1 MKLRYFLSM
10 LLMVA
15 ALSGCGAPEK
25 PAAVAP
31 AAKAVADTIYHGG
44 PIVTIDDSNPTAEAV
59 AVKEGKI
66 VAVGPASDVM
76 TWRGD
81 DTKVVD
87 LGGNTLLPG
96 FIDAH
101 GHVFNTGL
109 QAWSANLLA
118 RPDGAVNDIAAL
130 RKTLADWL
138 AKNRDGFASTGWI
151 IGFGY
156 DDSQLDEQR
165 HPTRDDLDKVSLTM
179 PILVIHQSG
188 HLAAINSKGLELS
201 GIAADTAD
209 PAGGV
214 YRRYESSS
222 EPDGVLEEMAFF
234 QIVFSIMGKLSEEEN
249 KALLLAGID
258 LYASFGF
265 TTAQEGRATTNAVAA
280 MAAAAAA
287 NELVMDVVAYPDI
300 QSAADTIKPPLFA
313 KNYTQRFRIGGA
325 KLSLDGSPQGKTAW
339 LTEPYYVPPTGQDA
353 DYRGYPAVTDEQAIA
368 YVDQAFAN
376 GWQLLVH
383 TNGDAA
389 ADQLIMAVRAAT
401 EKYGE
406 ADRRTVMIHAQTVRE
421 DQLDAMKELG
431 IMPSFFGMHTYYWGD
446 WHRDSVLGP
455 ERAARI
461 SPAASALK
469 RNMIYTQHH
478 DAPVAL
484 PNSIMIIASQ
494 VNRTTRSGQV
504 LGAEQRVSVM
514 DALKS
519 ITINA
524 AYQHFEETSKG
535 TLEPGKIADF
545 VILDKNPLEVDP
557 TTLKDI
563 RVIETIKEG
572 RSIYVAEPVVIN

>member
-1 MKLRYFLSM
+1 MIKPLRHILTI
-10 LLMVA
+10 LLI
-15 ALSGCGAPEK
+15 
-25 PAAVAP
+25 AAVFVLAS
-31 AAKAVADTIYHGG
+31 ACSTDNDEGEDTTGQASADTIYHGG
-44 PIVTIDDSNPTAEAV
+44 EIVTIDDSNPMAEAV
-59 AVKEGKI
+59 AVKAGKI
-66 VAVGPASDVM
+66 VAVGSEADVM
-76 TWRGD
+76 AWRGD
-81 DTKVVD
+81 DTEVVD
-87 LGGNTLLPG
+87 LAGKTLLPG

-109 QAWSANLLA
+109 QALSANLLS

-130 RKTLADWL
+130 RQTLGAW
-138 AKNRDGFASTGWI
+138 AAENRHGFASTGWI

-179 PILVIHQSG
+179 PVLAIHQSG
-188 HLAAINSKGLELS
+188 HLAAINSKGLEMF
-201 GIAADTAD
+201 GITAD
-209 PAGGV
+209 SAAPAGGV
-214 YRRYESSS
+214 YRRYDGSM

-234 QIVFSIMGKLSEEEN
+234 QVVFSILGTLNEDEN
-249 KALLLAGID
+249 KAMLLAGTD
-258 LYASFGF
+258 LYASFGY
-265 TTAQEGRATTNAVAA
+265 TTAQEGRATAEAVAA
-280 MAAAAAA
+280 MAGAAADGD
-287 NELVMDVVAYPDI
+287 LIMDVVAYPDI
-300 QSAADTIKPPLFA
+300 QRAADTIKPPLLA
-313 KNYTQRFRIGGA
+313 RTYKQHFRIGGA

-339 LTEPYYVPPTGQDA
+339 LTEPYLVPPEGKDP
-353 DYRGYPAVTDEQAIA
+353 DYRGYPALSDEEAAA
-368 YVDQAFAN
+368 YVDTAFAN
-376 GWQLLVH
+376 GWQILVH

-401 EKYGE
+401 EKYGA

-431 IMPSFFGMHTYYWGD
+431 IIPSFFGMHTYYWGD

-469 RNMIYTQHH
+469 RDMVYTQHH

-484 PNSIMIIASQ
+484 PNSIMILAAQ
-494 VNRTTRSGQV
+494 VNRTTRSDQI
-504 LGAEQRVSVM
+504 LGPDQRVSVM

-524 AYQHFEETSKG
+524 AWQHFEESGKG
-535 TLEPGKIADF
+535 SLEPGKVADF
-545 VILDKNPLEVDP
+545 VILDKNPLEVEP
-557 TTLKDI
+557 MSLKDI

-572 RSIYVAEPVVIN
+572 KSIYVAP